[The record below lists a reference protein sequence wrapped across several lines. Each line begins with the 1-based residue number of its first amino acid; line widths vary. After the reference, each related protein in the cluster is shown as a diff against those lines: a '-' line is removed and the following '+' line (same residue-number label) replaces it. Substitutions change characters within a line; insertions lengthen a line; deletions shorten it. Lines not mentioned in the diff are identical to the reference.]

1 MPSGKAYDVLIR
13 AYINLHDARSNPSKY
28 IDEENIDINEDY
40 EKVIISLFEER
51 DGEEYLKVFWDP
63 AEVAELRK
71 AYIRR
76 INGVDGQ

>member
-13 AYINLHDARSNPSKY
+13 AYINLWTLAENPTSS
-28 IDEENIDINEDY
+28 DEEIIEINKGY